1 MSAYHKEW
9 ARKARAALMAELG
22 GRCVWCND
30 TEELTFDCIM
40 PRGDGH
46 HRGSTDQRM
55 CFYRKEHREHRNVQV
70 LCHRCNSRKAD
81 SVTNWVPAMDWE
93 HMGEIQPF

>member
-1 MSAYHKEW
+1 MET
-9 ARKARAALMAELG
+9 LG
-22 GRCVWCND
+22 NRCAWCED
-30 TEELTFDCIM
+30 TEKLTFDCII

-55 CFYRKEHREHRNVQV
+55 CFYRKEHRDHDNVQI

-81 SVTNWVPAMDWE
+81 SVTNSAPCPEMDWE
-93 HMGEIQPF
+93 QIGNIPIPMPF